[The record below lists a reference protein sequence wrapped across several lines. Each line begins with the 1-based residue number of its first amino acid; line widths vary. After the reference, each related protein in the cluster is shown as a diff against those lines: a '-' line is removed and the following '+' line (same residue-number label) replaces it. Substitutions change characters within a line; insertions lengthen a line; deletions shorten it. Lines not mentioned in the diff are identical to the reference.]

1 MTDRLDIAMKIVEET
16 CPQRR
21 LKLENIKMFS
31 EIIRCRKFHKGDII
45 LVMSL
50 LINFFIIQEY
60 YWRSL
65 TCSASKTWAQPLQR
79 GLGKACISLNGL
91 KRQNRF
97 YPFRGL
103 ISEAKICGLQIRW
116 FGFIPVFFKN
126 ADLFDQCQKMRGP
139 DFFRAAR
146 IWLARSRV

>member
-60 YWRSL
+60 Y
-65 TCSASKTWAQPLQR
+65 
-79 GLGKACISLNGL
+79 
-91 KRQNRF
+91 
-97 YPFRGL
+97 
-103 ISEAKICGLQIRW
+103 
-116 FGFIPVFFKN
+116 
-126 ADLFDQCQKMRGP
+126 
-139 DFFRAAR
+139 
-146 IWLARSRV
+146 